1 MAFLQIQHLT
11 KRYGEQLAVLND
23 FSLDINANEFVGVMG
38 PSGAGKSTLLNI
50 IATLKKPTSGTVLV
64 AGQPVT
70 KWSDAK
76 AANFRRTQLGI
87 IVQTFNLLPELTI
100 ADNLALPLTM
110 LPPYP
115 KNLNLRV
122 DQVADQFSLRS
133 LLAQYPKQLSVGQQ
147 QRVAAARAVITN
159 PPLIL
164 ADEPTGSLDS
174 HAATSFLQHLDKL
187 HQQANTTIMMVTHD
201 AFTASFCD
209 RIVFIK
215 DGQLFAEVTR
225 HSDRQTFFEQIID
238 MAATIG
244 GGRWQD
250 DRFD

>member
-1 MAFLQIQHLT
+1 MAFVQIQHLT
-11 KRYGEQLAVLND
+11 KRYGQQLAVLND
-23 FSLDINANEFVGVMG
+23 FTLELDENEFVGIMG

-50 IATLKKPTSGTVLV
+50 IATLKKPTSGTVLI

-70 KWSDAK
+70 KWGDAK
-76 AANFRRTQLGI
+76 TANFRRTQLGL

-100 ADNLALPLTM
+100 AENLALPLTM
-110 LPPYP
+110 LPPRP
-115 KNLNLRV
+115 KDLTARIA
-122 DQVADQFSLRS
+122 QVAQQFSLET
-133 LLAQYPKQLSVGQQ
+133 LLRQYPNQLSIGQQ
-147 QRVAAARAVITN
+147 QRVAAARAIITH

-174 HAATSFLQHLDKL
+174 HAATTFLQHLDKL
-187 HQQANTTIMMVTHD
+187 HHQGNTTIMMVTHD

-215 DGQLFAEVTR
+215 DGRLFAEVTR

-244 GGRWQD
+244 GGRRQD